1 MVMDDSNEQN
11 VLVQCDFEVFGH
23 VQGRV
28 RDEATHCAKIIDSS
42 HKFAYSTLGVGFTKF
57 CHDNCMNAGIR
68 GWVKNS
74 KKGTIVGKMQ
84 GPKPEVDKM

>member
-1 MVMDDSNEQN
+1 MDDSNL
-11 VLVQCDFEVFGH
+11 LVQCDFEVYGH

-28 RDEATHCAKIIDSS
+28 NFNSIVATNINQICYFS
-42 HKFAYSTLGVGFTKF
+42 GVGFTKF
-57 CHDNCMNAGIR
+57 CRDNCLNAGIR

-84 GPKPEVDKM
+84 GLKPEVDKM